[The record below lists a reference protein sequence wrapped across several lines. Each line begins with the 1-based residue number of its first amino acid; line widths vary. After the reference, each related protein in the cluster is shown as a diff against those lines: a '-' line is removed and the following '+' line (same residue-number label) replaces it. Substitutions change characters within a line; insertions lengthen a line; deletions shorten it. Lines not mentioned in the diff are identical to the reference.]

1 MQYNSVDI
9 ETAEQKSNNWII
21 SHPSK
26 FQNPPIDLSKTNILD
41 LTPIQVSP
49 ILYQQQQQQQIQQ
62 IQSKSNLSDI
72 QIQTIKSKLNPII
85 IQSTN
90 NITPDLLFYFF
101 FSESNINSL
110 QKNIRYTVHK
120 WSNFNIGDQSIT
132 ELIIVMEGIFLEY
145 AKHLDDQN
153 TPPSILFRNI
163 QSQLNILNQF
173 VIKESVPI
181 IINNVEQHVAFLD
194 EFENKAT
201 TKTFERPINTNL
213 TGTMIYRSTND
224 LLTSKK

>member
-1 MQYNSVDI
+1 MNTSNFVDI
-9 ETAEQKSNNWII
+9 ETAELRSNNWLI
-21 SHPSK
+21 SHPSR
-26 FQNPPIDLSKTNILD
+26 FQDPPLDLTKTNVLN

-49 ILYQQQQQQQIQQ
+49 ILFQQQQNIQNIQ
-62 IQSKSNLSDI
+62 KQSKSNLSDI

-90 NITPDLLFYFF
+90 NIIPDLLFYFF
-101 FSESNINSL
+101 FSESNVDNL
-110 QKNIRYTVHK
+110 QKKIKYTVNK
-120 WSNFNIGDQSIT
+120 WSNFNIGDQSLT
-132 ELIIVMEGIFLEY
+132 ELIVVMEGIFIEY
-145 AKHLDDQN
+145 AKHLDDKH

-163 QSQLNILNQF
+163 QNQLNILNQF
-173 VIKESVPI
+173 VIKETVPI

-224 LLTSKK
+224 L